1 MPSFRIA
8 VLSAAVLLTA
18 VATLRAQSPAR
29 GGQQL
34 PPEQLLNRYG
44 LTRSWWSHATIN
56 SKRDKL
62 LYMVVDESQ
71 LFLQASS
78 GSITAFDTETGKY
91 LWTKQ
96 VGAADRAIFPATTN
110 DTLLFVS
117 NGTRLFAIRKDTG
130 DIKWQLG
137 LPGMPAS
144 SAVADEQRVYVG
156 FVDGSL
162 YAFDLAMT
170 QELFTDGK
178 LPQYSDATVLWRY
191 RTSRSVTIPAVP
203 GDNVVAFASKNGSLY
218 SVTKEGRKLMFQ
230 FETDAALTAPIV
242 RYKSKLLLASEDFN
256 FYSLD
261 IRTGK
266 PGWQFTAGTVIRKA
280 PILIDDD
287 VYLFPEIGKMF
298 KLSAETGVP
307 AWSVPRMQDFLA
319 ASSSRVYVVDNH
331 NNLNILS
338 RDHGEPL
345 GFFPLG
351 QFTRHLANE
360 HSDRIYVATESGL
373 VMCLHER
380 GREFARF
387 HMHPDRQPILPD
399 FAPSDP
405 EAPAAEAGEA
415 MEEAGEA
422 PADDE
427 KKPEADK
434 PETDE
439 PEAEKPEAEKP
450 EAEEADAEKPAA
462 EAEEKDR

>member
-8 VLSAAVLLTA
+8 VLSLAVLIT
-18 VATLRAQSPAR
+18 VATAANAQSPAR
-29 GGQQL
+29 GGTQL
-34 PPEQLLNRYG
+34 PSEQMLNRYG

-62 LYMVVDESQ
+62 LYMVVDETH

-96 VGAADRAIFPATTN
+96 IGAADRAIYPATSN

-117 NGTRLFAIRKDTG
+117 NGTHLFAIRKDTG
-130 DIKWQLG
+130 DIKWELG

-144 SAVADEQRVYVG
+144 SPAADEQRVYVG

-162 YAFDLAMT
+162 YAFDLKMT
-170 QELFTDGK
+170 QELFTDAK
-178 LPQYSDATVLWRY
+178 LPQYSESTVLWRY
-191 RTSRSVTIPAVP
+191 RTSKSVTIPAVP

-256 FYSLD
+256 FYSID

-280 PILIDDD
+280 PILIDDE
-287 VYLFPEIGKMF
+287 VYLFPDFGKMF
-298 KLSAETGVP
+298 KLSAETGQP
-307 AWSVPRMQDFLA
+307 MWSVPRMHDFLA

-331 NNLNILS
+331 NNLNVLS

-345 GFFPLG
+345 GFFALG

-387 HMHPDRQPILPD
+387 HMHPDRQLILPD
-399 FAPSDP
+399 FAP
-405 EAPAAEAGEA
+405 EGPAAEASEA
-415 MEEAGEA
+415 MEDAGDM
-422 PADDE
+422 PADDDA
-427 KKPEADK
+427 KKPEADT
-434 PETDE
+434 PADE
-439 PEAEKPEAEKP
+439 GDKPEAEKP
-450 EAEEADAEKPAA
+450 EADETEPPAA
-462 EAEEKDR
+462 EAEEKARE